1 MKVNQEVT
9 IMRDT
14 NAEIGMAMKKYRKQK
29 KMSMQ
34 TVADKLGVTK
44 TAVHYWETG
53 KRTIYAYQL
62 LDYCEAIGVNV
73 NDVLSEVE

>member
-1 MKVNQEVT
+1 MK
-9 IMRDT
+9 DT
-14 NAEIGMAMKKYRKQK
+14 NAEIGMAMKKFRKQK

-34 TVADKLGVTK
+34 AVADKLGVTK

-53 KRTIYAYQL
+53 KRTIYEYQL
-62 LDYCEAIGVNV
+62 LAYCEAIGANV